1 MAAKTTQPTVSTND
15 AEALD
20 RIVASIVA
28 ARGTK
33 NTVSL
38 STFLADKAA
47 DSTRGIARIGAGF
60 AAGAENASLA
70 FVAERERQTRRTA
83 AAILAAARAA

>member
-15 AEALD
+15 AAELD

-33 NTVSL
+33 SAFSL
-38 STFLADKAA
+38 SGLLADKAA
-47 DSTRGIARIGAGF
+47 DSTRGVARIAAGF
-60 AAGAENASLA
+60 TAGAENAA
-70 FVAERERQTRRTA
+70 FSFAAERERQTRRTA